1 MARTGNKAQISQ
13 DPSCAPSQRKRLQ
26 ASETAKKVRRTQHER
41 STEARAK
48 LLAAAIDLI
57 SANGFSAT
65 SMADIAQRAGMTR
78 GAIQHHFTG
87 RNELVIAIM
96 GALEDKTAEALAD
109 IEGEGLASFEDK
121 LDLALNRLAENVQTD
136 TYLAVLDIWV
146 STRADPQL
154 GKAVRDFVARSTRHY
169 RELWG
174 RLFDN
179 DLSPEIQDET
189 LRIIVAVL
197 RGLLVSR
204 IFQIAPRSA
213 DFTISIAR
221 DAIKSRIADL
231 PRKA

>member
-1 MARTGNKAQISQ
+1 MTCKGTEAKNSQ
-13 DPSCAPSQRKRLQ
+13 EPSCATSKRKRSQ

-41 STEARAK
+41 STEARTK
-48 LLAAAIDLI
+48 LLTAAIDLI
-57 SANGFSAT
+57 CARGFSAT

-109 IEGEGLASFEDK
+109 IEGKGLTSFEDK

-154 GKAVRDFVARSTRHY
+154 GKAVRDFVARSARHY
-169 RELWG
+169 RELWA
-174 RLFDN
+174 RLFDK

-197 RGLLVSR
+197 RGLVVSR
-204 IFQIAPRSA
+204 IFHIAPRSA
-213 DFTISIAR
+213 DLTISIAR